1 MWKKRFRTHFLDTV
15 SCRRFWCVLSAP
27 SHLQQQHQ
35 LRVLDVDGD
44 VERRLVKLTERVHVS
59 SVFDEGLGHAV
70 MTVLRRP
77 VKSRHLQHVFG
88 VDVGAALKDSQ
99 S

>member
-1 MWKKRFRTHFLDTV
+1 MEEKLRTHFLDNG
-15 SCRRFWCVLSAP
+15 SCRMFCQRL

-35 LRVLDVDGD
+35 LRILDVDGN
-44 VERRLVKLTERVHVS
+44 VERRLVKLTERVHVG

-88 VDVGAALKDSQ
+88 VDVGAALKDS
-99 S
+99 

>member
-1 MWKKRFRTHFLDTV
+1 MWKRFRTHFLDTV

-44 VERRLVKLTERVHVS
+44 VERRLVKLTERVHVG